1 MQHAVIIAHPK
12 TRSLTHAA
20 ADAYA
25 AEARELG
32 RDVLIR
38 DLYALDFDPRLRE
51 SELPSLSGVSPA
63 PDIVAERQLLA
74 DVKVFVFVY
83 PFWFNAPPAILKGY
97 VDRVFGMGFGY
108 GPAPGGGTEPLLDGR
123 QLLSFSFSGAPEVW
137 VNDTGALK
145 SLMAIF
151 DAHLARMCGL
161 ELLDHIHTGGIAP
174 NMTEEAVDAVLDR
187 VREATRTLFRPGGG
201 SSALDLA

>member
-12 TRSLTHAA
+12 TQSLTHAA

-25 AEARELG
+25 AEIRTLG
-32 RDVLIR
+32 HEALIR
-38 DLYALDFDPRLRE
+38 DLYAMDFDPRLQA

-63 PDIVAERQLLA
+63 QDIVAERRLLA
-74 DVKVFVFVY
+74 DVEVFVFVY

-151 DAHLARMCGL
+151 DSHVARMCGL
-161 ELLDHIHTGGIAP
+161 ELVDHVHTGGIAP
-174 NMTEEAVDAVLDR
+174 NMTEEAVTSVLDS
-187 VREATRTLFRPGGG
+187 VQETARTLFPAGGLR
-201 SSALDLA
+201 SALDLV